1 MRSLLQRLKRV
12 CYMKYRDEI
21 QYIEKLVKDKDYLG
35 AIEYIENHVKV
46 ESIRVRLLKAEALQ
60 GLGRYEE
67 LDRYFISSSELSYPT
82 DYDLK
87 RLQIE
92 IDTSQAL
99 QYEIRTKH
107 LMHIRDTIEECLSNK
122 ETFYLIHRKNELVQL
137 LISNQGLTPQQYRDL
152 AECYLI
158 QCDLVKSLF
167 YYSIYSYFSETTA
180 IESEFL
186 DIYRKH
192 FNFNEVFSV
201 FSRMQFTNPVVFLV
215 SEKESSTDYL
225 AMAEVL
231 KRLEKQVAVYNI
243 DNFESGA
250 TSGEKSNLFGSL
262 YSYMCEKER
271 FVYLFAERPIL
282 DSLKAPGVKRNFL
295 HYLTNPKEIK
305 NQAVLTAFA
314 FMGDYL
320 KYLSDLYEIDA
331 ESEIDQ
337 KSKYDFSI
345 VIPVRNNIETLPY
358 TLKTCLDIDYDNFE
372 IVVSD
377 NSDNEDVENYIKSI
391 QSPKINYYKTPIP
404 LQLGRSFEF
413 AYLKS
418 KGDFLI
424 PIGADEGIVRSSL
437 KALKYYLDQYAED
450 DIFSWGTLSYNW
462 PKCGIPGEED
472 KIVIGKMFSKHE
484 QHDVH
489 FIDASDKLERV
500 ISGED
505 ALLTMPTLYQ
515 RSGMRR
521 RFLRQLVEKG
531 NTIVDGLT
539 QDIFVGVLVL
549 AMTRRYIELI
559 QPVVVIGNSN
569 YSAGAE
575 SKEAVNSLSR
585 AQRGI
590 KEFGGFSR
598 GNFVKRGLHSDVPQI
613 HYAWWIHFLTCVLN
627 IEDRGLFDQI
637 DIESLDWE
645 RIIELTLS
653 EIPVSSVFYEEEIN
667 KLLLFA
673 QRNLEPE
680 TYLRLASS
688 YESYED
694 KIDAYFLNAMSEP
707 KGKSYELGFRSNN
720 SLAIDGEKFGI
731 KNIFEATKF
740 IENILNL

>member
-1 MRSLLQRLKRV
+1 
-12 CYMKYRDEI
+12 MKYRDEI
-21 QYIEKLVKDKDYLG
+21 QYIEELVKGKNFLE
-35 AIEYIENHVKV
+35 AIDYIENHVSV

-60 GLGRYEE
+60 GLGRYKE
-67 LDRYFISSSELSYPT
+67 LERYFISSSELSYPNG
-82 DYDLK
+82 YDLK

-92 IDTSQAL
+92 INTSQAL

-122 ETFYLIHRKNELVQL
+122 EALYLIDRKNELVQL
-137 LISNQGLTPQQYRDL
+137 LISNQSLTPKQYRDL

-167 YYSIYSYFSETTA
+167 YYGVYSYFSKTTA

-201 FSRMQFTNPVVFLV
+201 FSRMEMTYPIVFLV
-215 SEKESSTDYL
+215 SGKESSTDYL

-231 KRLEKQVAVYNI
+231 KRLGKQVAIYNV
-243 DNFESGA
+243 DDYESGLA
-250 TSGEKSNLFGSL
+250 GDEKSNLYEAL
-262 YSYMCEKER
+262 HSYMCENGR
-271 FVYLFAERPIL
+271 FVYLFAERPVL
-282 DSLKAPGVKRNFL
+282 DALKSAGVKRKFL

-305 NQAVLTAFA
+305 NQTVLTAFA

-320 KYLSDLYEIDA
+320 KYLSDLYDIDA
-331 ESEIDQ
+331 ASELDQ

-377 NSDNEDVENYIKSI
+377 NSDNADVENYIKSI

-413 AYLKS
+413 AYLKA

-424 PIGADEGIVRSSL
+424 PIGADEGIVKTSL
-437 KALKYYLDQYAED
+437 KALKYYLDQYTED

-472 KIVIGKMFSKHE
+472 KVVIGKMFSKHE
-484 QHDVH
+484 QQTAH
-489 FIDASDKLERV
+489 FIDARDKLARV

-521 RFLRQLVEKG
+521 RFLRQLVEQG

-549 AMTRRYIELI
+549 AMTRRYVELSL
-559 QPVVVIGNSN
+559 PVVVIGNSN

-585 AQRGI
+585 AQKGI

-613 HYAWWIHFLTCVLN
+613 HYAWWIHFLICILN

-645 RIIELTLS
+645 RIVELTFS

-667 KLLLFA
+667 KLLQFA
-673 QRNLEPE
+673 ERNLKPE
-680 TYLRLASS
+680 TYQRLASS
-688 YESYED
+688 YGDYED
-694 KIDAYFLNAMSEP
+694 KIDACFVKAISEP